1 MLANK
6 GEVMIKLEN
15 NYSAT
20 SNKIIDS
27 GKNCQLLSKPT
38 GNHLME
44 TKVKTYICY
53 YFHSTVQ
60 QETTYNK
67 TKPKNIKIKGRGRP
81 NGSRIHK
88 RLRQGYK
95 PPTRKSYTYILL
107 GRTTSNPKC
116 SCQYKE
122 EHLHGSQC
130 W

>member
-38 GNHLME
+38 GKHLME

-53 YFHSTVQ
+53 YFHSTAQ
-60 QETTYNK
+60 
-67 TKPKNIKIKGRGRP
+67 
-81 NGSRIHK
+81 
-88 RLRQGYK
+88 
-95 PPTRKSYTYILL
+95 
-107 GRTTSNPKC
+107 
-116 SCQYKE
+116 
-122 EHLHGSQC
+122 
-130 W
+130 